1 MRIVLLGAPGSG
13 KGTQAKVLSEHYGI
27 RHIGVGD
34 VLRQAVRDGSPI
46 GQQITDQLTRGDLV
60 GDDVVLEVVWPLI
73 RDAAAKGGYV
83 LDGFPRTLQQAEMAY
98 EAAERDN
105 IGADAVV
112 YLEAARE
119 VLLQRTLA
127 RAADRSDDV
136 ASVIEHRLRV
146 FEERTH
152 PLVEFYSSRG
162 LLIALDAARP
172 VDVISTEIIASLDSR
187 VSAS

>member
-13 KGTQAKVLSEHYGI
+13 KGTQAKVLSDHYGI

-34 VLRQAVRDGSPI
+34 VLRQAVRDGSAV
-46 GQQITDQLTRGDLV
+46 GQQINDQLTRGDLV
-60 GDDVVLEVVWPLI
+60 GDDVVLGVVWPLI
-73 RDAAAKGGYV
+73 VESAASGGYV
-83 LDGFPRTLQQAEMAY
+83 LDGFPRTLQQAQMAY
-98 EAAERDN
+98 AQAEREHV
-105 IGADAVV
+105 GADAVV
-112 YLEAARE
+112 YLEADRE
-119 VLLQRTLA
+119 VRLQRTLA

-152 PLVEFYSSRG
+152 PLVDFYASRG

-172 VDVISTEIIASLDSR
+172 VDVVSAEIIAALDAR
-187 VSAS
+187 VTAR

>member
-34 VLRQAVRDGSPI
+34 VLRQAVRDGSAI
-46 GQQITDQLTRGDLV
+46 GQQINEQLTRGDLV
-60 GDDVVLEVVWPLI
+60 GDDVVLDVVWPLI
-73 RDAAAKGGYV
+73 VKAAREGGYV

-98 EAAERDN
+98 EAAQRDQ

-112 YLEAARE
+112 YLEAPRE
-119 VLLQRTLA
+119 VLLERMLA

-136 ASVIEHRLRV
+136 ASVIEHRLSV

-152 PLVEFYSSRG
+152 PLVEFYSARG
-162 LLIALDAARP
+162 LLVPLDASRP
-172 VDVISTEIIASLDSR
+172 VADITAEIIKDLDAR
-187 VSAS
+187 TAGK

>member
-34 VLRQAVRDGSPI
+34 VLRQAVRDGSAV
-46 GQQITDQLTRGDLV
+46 GQQIGEQLTRGDLV
-60 GDDVVLEVVWPLI
+60 GDDVVLGVVWPLI
-73 RDAAAKGGYV
+73 VESARNGGYV

-98 EAAERDN
+98 AAAERDG

-112 YLEAARE
+112 YLEAKRE

-127 RAADRSDDV
+127 RAGDRSDDV

-152 PLVEFYSSRG
+152 PLVEFYGSRG
-162 LLIALDAARP
+162 LLVAVDADRP
-172 VDVISTEIIASLDSR
+172 VAVVSDEIIASLDAR
-187 VSAS
+187 VTTP